1 MNQQFASKTICE
13 YSFALPFFFFP
24 QSDLLSDTEYK
35 HRIGSVKETGSK
47 TSYLANNESNDLVL
61 LWGSLCWL

>member
-24 QSDLLSDTEYK
+24 QSVYYQIQNTNTEL
-35 HRIGSVKETGSK
+35 VVSK
-47 TSYLANNESNDLVL
+47 KQDRKRVI
-61 LWGSLCWL
+61 